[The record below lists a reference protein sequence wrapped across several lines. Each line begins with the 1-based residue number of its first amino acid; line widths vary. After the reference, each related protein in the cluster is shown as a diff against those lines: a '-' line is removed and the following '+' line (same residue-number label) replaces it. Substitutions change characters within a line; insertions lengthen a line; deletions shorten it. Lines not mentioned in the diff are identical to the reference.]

1 LRPDV
6 VEAICVLDSE
16 CLSLL
21 ERAVDKFNLSARSYQ
36 RVLRVART
44 IADLQAAK
52 TITPPHIA
60 EALSLRT
67 LDRG

>member
-6 VEAICVLDSE
+6 VEAVCILGDQ

-21 ERAVDKFNLSARSYQ
+21 EQAVDKFNLSARSYQ
-36 RVLRVART
+36 RILRVART
-44 IADLQAAK
+44 IADLQGAE

-67 LDRG
+67 LDRR